1 MAKTPER
8 PEGHPPQAVWPP
20 RVPFNS
26 DPVTYAGGGVVRED
40 AENGTPK
47 ISGGVRITRL
57 PIDGATPR
65 SPLADIPTDGPGVP
79 RRAIPAPEEAGTTG
93 TIPAPQVMS
102 IGDGTREVAPRPT
115 TTTVV
120 PAAQAA
126 APASTPAN
134 TRAAK
139 AAAKAAKGT
148 RKA

>member
-93 TIPAPQVMS
+93 TIPPPSVQTF
-102 IGDGTREVAPRPT
+102 DGTTAPP
-115 TTTVV
+115 V
-120 PAAQAA
+120 PQARTSA
-126 APASTPAN
+126 SARAPKVKG
-134 TRAAK
+134 AK
-139 AAAKAAKGT
+139 AKAAKGAS
-148 RKA
+148 KA